1 VGFLLKQREAGRNP
15 GLFFHTDARAPGA
28 SLIFIASNLRMLHN
42 VPMRT
47 SITLDDDV
55 YQLASMYAAGRGI
68 TLGAAVGELVRRTN
82 TTPRPS
88 SDSSRIKTLPNGLR
102 VFASRGR
109 VITPEMVKATQEDE
123 IA

>member
-1 VGFLLKQREAGRNP
+1 
-15 GLFFHTDARAPGA
+15 
-28 SLIFIASNLRMLHN
+28 
-42 VPMRT
+42 MRT

-68 TLGAAVGELVRRTN
+68 TLGAAVGELVRKAESG
-82 TTPRPS
+82 PRSVPGS
-88 SDSSRIKTLPNGLR
+88 SGIKTLPNGLR

-109 VITPEMVKATQEDE
+109 VITPEMVKAAQEDE